1 MRPHAAREPRF
12 EVAGGQRL
20 PLGGII
26 GFIGV
31 RGKQGKKKN
40 MFLGLAPM
48 MTLRS
53 PLFDT
58 ALEGAFALAQLR
70 EVLVLGI
77 LVLAALVEAP
87 PASIA
92 VALPPVLGGAPGAL
106 LQRPRAGVPQ
116 VGAVL
121 LSPQHAAAAA
131 ARGVAMSVVVF
142 LLELP
147 CALARL
153 RARNAR
159 LGERARARTR
169 VRNSLCAYRTT

>member
-1 MRPHAAREPRF
+1 M
-12 EVAGGQRL
+12 
-20 PLGGII
+20 
-26 GFIGV
+26 
-31 RGKQGKKKN
+31 N
-40 MFLGLAPM
+40 MFLGVALMKMLRPALFDSAMVAELALAP
-48 MTLRS
+48 LRV
-53 PLFDT
+53 D
-58 ALEGAFALAQLR
+58 
-70 EVLVLGI
+70 LVLGM
-77 LVLAALVEAP
+77 LELRAPKMGAP
-87 PASIA
+87 PAGSA
-92 VALPPVLGGAPGAL
+92 VAQRPEDGVAPGAL

-169 VRNSLCAYRTT
+169 DRNSLCAYRTTRGQPWR